1 MEDKNNSGGFKSGV
15 TKKALL
21 IGVVL
26 CFCIAA
32 GEVYGV
38 AVLHGSPMCADFST
52 GGAIFLFFVLV
63 LGINVLLK
71 CIGKKV
77 GLSSSELIIVYI
89 MMIIACT
96 IPSWGFVMNLMPL
109 LVGIFYYATPTNRWA
124 EIIHPHIPR
133 WLVPQD
139 KEAIRCFFEG
149 LPKGGNIP
157 WGAWLLPLFNW
168 VVFIL
173 VVYFVMIC
181 IMVILRKQWIEKERL
196 TFPLTEL
203 PSEMAKEDGKSVIP
217 PFFRNKLMWIG
228 FAIPAVL
235 NTINALHRYW
245 HFISPIQ
252 LRWGIPI
259 FERAASINLR
269 VYFEVIGLAYLLSLD
284 VSLGLWLFALLA
296 KLQTGF
302 FRRIGFDI
310 GARTALS
317 GGLSATSVKYQALGA
332 LLVFVAISLWMSRSH
347 LKDVFGKAFRGKKDV
362 DDTNELLSYRV
373 AVFGLILGLLFIAI
387 WLTKVG
393 MSFFTSLFFV
403 ILAFAIFTGLSRIVA
418 QTGLAYG
425 RAPVPAPHV
434 AMHGLGSKIL
444 GASGIV
450 GLFFTFPWLMDIRTF
465 VMASTA
471 NSQKLADR
479 VKLRQRPIFWA
490 ILIAI
495 LVALISSM
503 WAVLTLCYGEGGINF
518 GGWHFSGMVPR
529 EGNIIA
535 RWLLHPVSVNKG
547 GYLFG
552 GIGAGAMLLLTFMR
566 NRLLWWPI
574 HPMGLAVGAT
584 WPMQCVWFSV
594 FIAWVI
600 KAVILKYGGIGIF
613 RKLRPLFLG
622 LILGG
627 FATAGIWLIIDFFTG
642 MVGNSLTL
650 G

>member
-1 MEDKNNSGGFKSGV
+1 MGDKNNSGGFKSGV
-15 TKKALL
+15 TKRALL
-21 IGVVL
+21 IGALL

-38 AVLHGSPMCADFST
+38 AVLHGSAMCADFST

-71 CIGKKV
+71 CIGKKA
-77 GLSSSELIIVYI
+77 GLSSSELIVVYI

-109 LVGIFYYATPTNRWA
+109 LVGIFYYATPVNRWA

-259 FERAASINLR
+259 FERAANIDLR
-269 VYFEVIGLAYLLSLD
+269 MYFEVIGLAYLLSLD
-284 VSLGLWLFALLA
+284 VSFGLWLFALLA

-302 FRRIGFDI
+302 FARIGFSI
-310 GARTALS
+310 GGMAFASGVASSTAC
-317 GGLSATSVKYQALGA
+317 QALGA

-418 QTGLAYG
+418 
-425 RAPVPAPHV
+425 
-434 AMHGLGSKIL
+434 
-444 GASGIV
+444 
-450 GLFFTFPWLMDIRTF
+450 
-465 VMASTA
+465 
-471 NSQKLADR
+471 
-479 VKLRQRPIFWA
+479 
-490 ILIAI
+490 
-495 LVALISSM
+495 
-503 WAVLTLCYGEGGINF
+503 
-518 GGWHFSGMVPR
+518 
-529 EGNIIA
+529 
-535 RWLLHPVSVNKG
+535 
-547 GYLFG
+547 
-552 GIGAGAMLLLTFMR
+552 
-566 NRLLWWPI
+566 
-574 HPMGLAVGAT
+574 
-584 WPMQCVWFSV
+584 
-594 FIAWVI
+594 
-600 KAVILKYGGIGIF
+600 
-613 RKLRPLFLG
+613 
-622 LILGG
+622 
-627 FATAGIWLIIDFFTG
+627 
-642 MVGNSLTL
+642 
-650 G
+650 

>member
-1 MEDKNNSGGFKSGV
+1 MGDKNNSGGFKSGV
-15 TKKALL
+15 TKRALL
-21 IGVVL
+21 IGALL

-38 AVLHGSPMCADFST
+38 AVLHGSAMCADFST

-71 CIGKKV
+71 CIGKKA
-77 GLSSSELIIVYI
+77 GLSSSELIVVYI

-109 LVGIFYYATPTNRWA
+109 LVGIFYYATPVNRWA

-149 LPKGGNIP
+149 LPKEGNIP
-157 WGAWLLPLFNW
+157 WGAWLWPLFNW

-203 PSEMAKEDGKSVIP
+203 PSEMVREDGKSIIP

-228 FAIPAVL
+228 FAIPAIL

-252 LRWGIPI
+252 LNWSIPV
-259 FERAASINLR
+259 FDGAASLCTRI
-269 VYFEVIGLAYLLSLD
+269 YFEVIGLAYLLSLD
-284 VSLGLWLFALLA
+284 VSLSLWLFSLLA
-296 KLQTGF
+296 TLQTGF
-302 FRRIGFDI
+302 FRRIGFSI
-310 GARTALS
+310 EQVAWGEGMA
-317 GGLSATSVKYQALGA
+317 SVKYQALGA

-347 LKDVFGKAFRGKKDV
+347 LKDVFGKAFCGKKDV

-373 AVFGLILGLLFIAI
+373 AVFGLILGLLFIVI
-387 WLTKVG
+387 WLTRVG
-393 MSFFTSLFFV
+393 MSFFPSLFLV
-403 ILAFAIFTGLSRIVA
+403 MLAFAIFTGLSRIVA
-418 QTGLAYG
+418 QAGLAYG
-425 RAPVPAPHV
+425 RAALPAPSLAV
-434 AMHGLGSKIL
+434 SGLGSGIL

-495 LVALISSM
+495 LVALMSSM
-503 WAVLTLCYGEGGINF
+503 WAVLILCYKEGGINF
-518 GGWHFSGMVPR
+518 GGWHFTGMVPR

-535 RWLLHPVSVNKG
+535 RWLLHPVSINKG

-552 GIGAGAMLLLTFMR
+552 GIGAAIMLLLTFMR
-566 NRLLWWPI
+566 NSLLWWPI
-574 HPMGLAVGAT
+574 HPIGFAIGPT
-584 WPMQCVWFSV
+584 GPMRWVWFSV

-627 FATAGIWLIIDFFTG
+627 FATAGIWLIIDFFAG